1 MELVY
6 HTGNNFGDKLNPII
20 FNHFA
25 KDLFNEQD
33 DEYFV
38 GIGSILGLKQHLVGK
53 KHVFSSGYAA
63 NDSGTYGAVPQIDS
77 SYNVLCVR
85 GPLTAALLKLDPK
98 LAVCDG
104 AVLITEIDE
113 YKFDELKSTDDI
125 LYIPHHK
132 SEDMYSNWEDLCKR
146 AGVTFVST
154 KDDTKEVLKK
164 IATAK
169 LVIAEAM
176 HGAIIADAYRV
187 PWVAVK
193 SYPFI
198 NEFKWQD
205 WANSLK
211 VQFDFNFLPSL
222 HDPDYMGEVISRK
235 TPLPIP
241 PKALQIMSNL
251 FVGKRERDLI
261 SQLKTLATS
270 KGFIS
275 SDEILNTRKEKL
287 IEILS
292 AFSSSRNNK

>member
-1 MELVY
+1 
-6 HTGNNFGDKLNPII
+6 
-20 FNHFA
+20 
-25 KDLFNEQD
+25 
-33 DEYFV
+33 
-38 GIGSILGLKQHLVGK
+38 
-53 KHVFSSGYAA
+53 
-63 NDSGTYGAVPQIDS
+63 
-77 SYNVLCVR
+77 
-85 GPLTAALLKLDPK
+85 
-98 LAVCDG
+98 
-104 AVLITEIDE
+104 
-113 YKFDELKSTDDI
+113 
-125 LYIPHHK
+125 
-132 SEDMYSNWEDLCKR
+132 MYSNWEDLCKR